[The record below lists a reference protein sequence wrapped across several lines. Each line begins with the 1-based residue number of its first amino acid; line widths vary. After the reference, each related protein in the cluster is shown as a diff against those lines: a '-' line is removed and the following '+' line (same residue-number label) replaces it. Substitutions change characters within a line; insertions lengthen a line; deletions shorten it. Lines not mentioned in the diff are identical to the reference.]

1 MNLPDENPALKRRE
15 FLQSLSIAAA
25 GLAFAPLRGQAAS
38 ETLNFGNG
46 TRELV
51 AYPQKQPLLRV
62 TARPPHLETPFSVF
76 NEGLITPNDA
86 FFVRYHLANMPTAI
100 DAEQHRLKISGLV
113 HKPLSL
119 SLAELKKLGEPMDVV
134 AVNQCAGNSRGFS
147 SPRVFGAQLGN
158 GSMGNARWTGI
169 PLKTVLKQ
177 AGVQAGAKQVT
188 FRGLDNPVLPGTSN
202 FVKALD
208 IDLALS
214 GEPLI
219 AWAMNGADIPFL
231 NGYPIKLIV
240 PGYFG
245 TYWIKHLSEI
255 AVIDHDYDGFFM
267 KTAYRLPDN
276 DCLCIAPGATPDKT
290 KPIGQLKIRS
300 FITSLRGG
308 ETVRQGKAIFL
319 RGIAFDSGAGISA
332 VEISDDNGKHW
343 QPATLS
349 KSLGKYSFQEWQA
362 TWKPREKGNVAL
374 QVRAR
379 NRLGEQ
385 QPAVSTWNPGGYMRN
400 VVETIPVRVV

>member
-1 MNLPDENPALKRRE
+1 MKSNNEKHPLNRRD
-15 FLQSLSIAAA
+15 FLQGMSIVAA
-25 GLAFAPLRGQAAS
+25 GLAFAPLRSQAAT

-51 AYPQKQPLLRV
+51 AYPQKRPLLRV
-62 TARPPHLETPFSVF
+62 TARPPHLETSFSVF
-76 NEGLITPNDA
+76 NEGIITPNDA
-86 FFVRYHLANMPTAI
+86 FFVRYHLADIPTAI
-100 DAEQHRLKISGLV
+100 DAEQHRLKIFGLV
-113 HKPLSL
+113 NKPLSL
-119 SLAELKKLGEPMDVV
+119 SLAELKKLGGCVDVV
-134 AVNQCAGNSRGFS
+134 AVNQCSGNSRGFS
-147 SPRVFGAQLGN
+147 APRVFGSQLGN

-169 PLKTVLKQ
+169 PLKIVLQ
-177 AGVQAGAKQVT
+177 HAGVHAGAKQVT
-188 FRGLDNPVLPGTSN
+188 FRGLDNPVLPGTPN
-202 FVKALD
+202 FIKALD

-214 GEPLI
+214 GETLI

-255 AVIDHDYDGFFM
+255 EVIDHDFDGFFM

-276 DCLCIAPGATPDKT
+276 DCLCIAPDTTPDKT
-290 KPIGQLKIRS
+290 KPIGQLRIRS

-308 ETVRQGKAIFL
+308 ETVRQGETIVL
-319 RGIAFDSGAGISA
+319 RGIAFDGGGGIST
-332 VEISDDNGKHW
+332 VEISDDNGQHW
-343 QPATLS
+343 QAATLS

-362 TWKPREKGNVAL
+362 TWKPKAKGNVAL
-374 QVRAR
+374 KVRAR

-385 QPAVSTWNPGGYMRN
+385 QPSVSTWNPSGYARN
-400 VVETIPVRVV
+400 VVETTHVLVV